1 VCGKNYFYQKE
12 MSTKRCCSKECSEK
26 LKKNRKEYLSSE
38 TIQKLH
44 DAGCKS
50 IIIQGDKRRS
60 QNEIYFCHLCE
71 NYFKEVK
78 HNIPQFNGWDADVI
92 IEDIKYA
99 ILWNGNWHYI
109 EISRKN
115 SLSQIQNRD
124 KIKINEIEKA
134 GYIPYVIEDRGKY
147 NTLFVEEEFNKFI
160 RLIGR

>member
-1 VCGKNYFYQKE
+1 